1 MKELTAGI
9 MVALATIAALIS
21 GAPINVGA
29 IVPLATISV
38 WETLGI
44 LSHVIPPVVGALLTI
59 IVWLHRRLA
68 QIEQDQNELDK
79 SVFGNDKDALNEGVI
94 LEVRRMNDRLD
105 ELQSCVEEIRREN
118 KELRDELKRR

>member
-38 WETLGI
+38 W
-44 LSHVIPPVVGALLTI
+44 
-59 IVWLHRRLA
+59 
-68 QIEQDQNELDK
+68 
-79 SVFGNDKDALNEGVI
+79 
-94 LEVRRMNDRLD
+94 
-105 ELQSCVEEIRREN
+105 
-118 KELRDELKRR
+118 